1 MSQGSPT
8 QTGPIAAAGYPF
20 IGAGLLF
27 TLAGWWLGNLFGGIG
42 LVLTLFFLYFFRDPE
57 RPIPAQADLV
67 LAPADGRVIA
77 VSRGTEAAW
86 KGRPAQKVSIFMNIF
101 DVHVNRAPVA
111 GRVMAKTHRPG
122 RYLAADRSEAPLQNE
137 QLALELKTPTGAEVT
152 VVQIAGLL
160 ARRIVSY
167 VSEGEQL
174 TPGQRIGMIC
184 FGSRVDLYL
193 PPDWQLEVKIGQ
205 KVKAG
210 SSIIGR
216 CA

>member
-1 MSQGSPT
+1 MTQGRPT
-8 QTGPIAAAGYPF
+8 TTGPIAAAGYPF
-20 IGAGLLF
+20 IGAGLLL
-27 TLAGWWLGNLFGGIG
+27 TVAGWWLGSLLSGIG
-42 LVLTLFFLYFFRDPE
+42 LVFTLFFAYFFRDPE
-57 RPIPAQADLV
+57 RPIPAQANLV

-77 VSRGTEAAW
+77 VSRGAEAAW

-111 GRVMAKTHRPG
+111 GQVVAKIHRPG

-137 QLALELKTPTGAEVT
+137 QLALELRTPTGAEVT
-152 VVQIAGLL
+152 VIQIAGLL
-160 ARRIVSY
+160 ARRIISY
-167 VSEGEQL
+167 VNEGEQL
-174 TPGQRIGMIC
+174 KPGQRIGMIC

-193 PPDWQLEVKIGQ
+193 PPTWQLEVKIGQ

-216 CA
+216 WA